1 MYCSYRNFNFAF
13 ENILYIYIY
22 WVSCNLIKFNNFYTF
37 QFWYLQYIFVAL
49 FSIYETKIKNC
60 NNMYVKIIWNKIF
73 LFMICFQKNY
83 QSNTFLSLNEY
94 IFYNWIIV
102 EKNENFKHLNITS
115 RNFIYFHIYSYI
127 IQLRINQI
135 Q

>member
-1 MYCSYRNFNFAF
+1 MYCSVDVSQFQFRIWEYF
-13 ENILYIYIY
+13 IY
-22 WVSCNLIKFNNFYTF
+22 WVSCNLIKFKNF

-49 FSIYETKIKNC
+49 FSVFIYETKIKNC
-60 NNMYVKIIWNKIF
+60 NNMYMKIIWNEIF

-102 EKNENFKHLNITS
+102 EKKWNFKHLNITS

>member
-1 MYCSYRNFNFAF
+1 
-13 ENILYIYIY
+13 
-22 WVSCNLIKFNNFYTF
+22 
-37 QFWYLQYIFVAL
+37 
-49 FSIYETKIKNC
+49 
-60 NNMYVKIIWNKIF
+60 
-73 LFMICFQKNY
+73 MICFQKNY